1 MRRFAVRLAGCA
13 VAVAIATPALLV
25 TGGGLGVVAAG
36 AAVTCPAGQPTGAAP
51 GQGSSPTPGRPTTY
65 PLGQCQLLLST
76 GAIPAGGTVTV
87 TGTGF
92 GAFARV
98 SLSLGGTV
106 VGSATAD
113 AYGSFSAS
121 AVIPSSTPSGT
132 YVMAATGGGQTLAS
146 QLVVT
151 RNGSGSRAA
160 AAPAAVAVGT
170 GSSGSSSGG
179 GSGSTGT
186 SGTSSAGPSGGSAT
200 GSGSSGSTSGRG
212 HTHAPSPS
220 HAAAP
225 ATLANHAQPGSPLAW
240 AGLAALIVLALAGGL
255 FFILRSRRS
264 GTTVG

>member
-87 TGTGF
+87 TGSGF

-113 AYGSFSAS
+113 ANGSFTAS

-132 YVMAATGGGQTLAS
+132 YVMTASGGGQTLAS

-151 RNGSGSRAA
+151 GNGSGSSAG
-160 AAPAAVAVGT
+160 AAPAVAVGT
-170 GSSGSSSGG
+170 ASSGSSGGG

-186 SGTSSAGPSGGSAT
+186 SGTGSAGPSGGSAT
-200 GSGSSGSTSGRG
+200 GSGSSGSTNGSGS
-212 HTHAPSPS
+212 THAASPR
-220 HAAAP
+220 HVAAP
-225 ATLANHAQPGSPLAW
+225 ATVANHAQPGSPLAW
-240 AGLAALIVLALAGGL
+240 AGLAALVLLALAGGL